1 MTEAVVG
8 QYSVAAI
15 LGNMRSNV
23 DRIREIILCAKEL
36 APKSVDQYIRLEERM
51 LRRERLRTI
60 RLLEDELIACTDS
73 VGQKHI
79 RCILSDLRKVTLE
92 RRCGTVDTLLFC
104 ARLIAIGQWGV
115 DEQRY
120 VSDVAERSAL

>member
-1 MTEAVVG
+1 MSEAVVG
-8 QYSVAAI
+8 QYSVMAI

-60 RLLEDELIACTDS
+60 RLLENELGLCPDTI
-73 VGQKHI
+73 GRKHI
-79 RCILSDLRKVTLE
+79 RCILSDLRKVTLD
-92 RRCGTVDTLLFC
+92 RRCSVVDTLLFC
-104 ARLIAIGQWGV
+104 ARMIAIGQWGV
-115 DEQRY
+115 EEQR
-120 VSDVAERSAL
+120 